1 MKFIKKTILSL
12 VFLAFVALGAS
23 SAKAA
28 CSTHLGDFDWDSA
41 NIHTAIA
48 SFIIEHGYGCDVE
61 VTKGSTTPIMAA
73 FLMVKLM
80 SLLNYGKIIWLNC

>member
-1 MKFIKKTILSL
+1 MKFIKNTFLSL
-12 VFLAFVALGAS
+12 VFLAFVSLGAS

-48 SFIIEHGYGCDVE
+48 
-61 VTKGSTTPIMAA
+61 
-73 FLMVKLM
+73 
-80 SLLNYGKIIWLNC
+80 

>member
-1 MKFIKKTILSL
+1 MNFIKKSILSL
-12 VFLAFVALGAS
+12 VFLAGISLGAS

-48 SFIIEHGYGCDVE
+48 SFVIER
-61 VTKGSTTPIMAA
+61 
-73 FLMVKLM
+73 L
-80 SLLNYGKIIWLNC
+80 WL

>member
-1 MKFIKKTILSL
+1 MKFIKNTFLSL
-12 VFLAFVALGAS
+12 VFLAFVSLGSS

-48 SFIIEHGYGCDVE
+48 HFIIENGYGCDVE
-61 VTKGSTTPIMAA
+61 SKEEA
-73 FLMVKLM
+73 
-80 SLLNYGKIIWLNC
+80 LLP

>member
-12 VFLAFVALGAS
+12 VFLAFVSLGAS

-48 SFIIEHGYGCDVE
+48 SFIIEKGYG
-61 VTKGSTTPIMAA
+61 
-73 FLMVKLM
+73 
-80 SLLNYGKIIWLNC
+80 